1 MLDIFIFK
9 ICFEKYFTE
18 FKSYYLGTL
27 ISEYLRIL
35 KNKIV
40 FVYLI
45 KNCTTMKLYKL
56 LSFSFLIATL
66 TSCTFTENIYI
77 NDNGTGKF
85 AVDMDGSALMEMAGD
100 QLAGQMGSDA
110 KKDIDSTFTFK
121 QLFEEKKDSIAKLS
135 PETQKELKKLENF
148 VVTTKM
154 SSEKKQFLMTMA
166 TDFKNVNELQDILQ
180 TLSTFQKLEGGANA
194 NPLGNGF
201 GDNNSKLSYTYDGKK
216 FTRKAVIDQQKL
228 AAKAKDSAPDMSK
241 MMFASSNYIVKYH
254 FPKKIKK
261 VSNPNALFSDDRKS
275 ITIQYSFT
283 DYMENPDKLNFDVE
297 FEK

>member
-1 MLDIFIFK
+1 
-9 ICFEKYFTE
+9 
-18 FKSYYLGTL
+18 
-27 ISEYLRIL
+27 
-35 KNKIV
+35 
-40 FVYLI
+40 
-45 KNCTTMKLYKL
+45 MKLYKL
-56 LSFSFLIATL
+56 LSFCFLVATL

-85 AVDMDGSALMEMAGD
+85 SVDMDGSALMEMAGD
-100 QLAGQMGSDA
+100 QIAGQMGENA

-154 SSEKKQFLMTMA
+154 SSEKKQFLMTLA
-166 TDFKNVNELQDILQ
+166 SDFKNVNEMQDILQ

-194 NPLGNGF
+194 GPMGSGF
-201 GDNNSKLSYTYDGKK
+201 GDNNSQLSYSYDGKK
-216 FTRKAVIDQQKL
+216 FTRKAIVDQQKKA
-228 AAKAKDSAPDMSK
+228 AAKAKDSAGDMSK
-241 MMFASSNYIVKYH
+241 MVFASSNYVVKYH

-261 VSNPNALFSDDRKS
+261 VSNPSALFSDDRKS
-275 ITIQYSFT
+275 ITIQYTFT

>member
-1 MLDIFIFK
+1 
-9 ICFEKYFTE
+9 
-18 FKSYYLGTL
+18 
-27 ISEYLRIL
+27 
-35 KNKIV
+35 
-40 FVYLI
+40 
-45 KNCTTMKLYKL
+45 MKLYRL

-66 TSCTFTENIYI
+66 TSCTFTENITI
-77 NDNGTGKF
+77 NENGTGKF
-85 AVDMDGSALMEMAGD
+85 SVDMDGSALMEMAGD
-100 QLAGQMGSDA
+100 QIAGQMGDA
-110 KKDIDSTFTFK
+110 KKDIDTTFTFK
-121 QLFEEKKDSIAKLS
+121 KIFEEKKDSIAKLS

-148 VVTTKM
+148 VVSTKM
-154 SSEKKQFLMTMA
+154 SSEKKQFEMNMG

-201 GDNNSKLSYTYDGKK
+201 GDNNSKLSYSYDGKK
-216 FTRKAVIDQQKL
+216 FTRKAIVDQQKL
-228 AAKAKDSAPDMSK
+228 AAKTKDSAADMSK
-241 MMFASSNYIVKYH
+241 MMFASSRYIVNYH

-261 VSNPNALFSDDRKS
+261 VSNPSATFSDDRKS